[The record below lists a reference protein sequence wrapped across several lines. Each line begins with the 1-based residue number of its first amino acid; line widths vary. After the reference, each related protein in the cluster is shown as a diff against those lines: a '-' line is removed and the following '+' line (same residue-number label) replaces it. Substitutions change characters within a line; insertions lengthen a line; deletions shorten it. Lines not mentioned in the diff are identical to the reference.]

1 MYERILVPLDGSPLA
16 EAVLGHVTPIA
27 ERFGAE
33 IVLLQVVSTF
43 AEIVSKTM
51 PRESFPSPTL
61 QDMSVDAAQAQHD
74 AEQATAAVYLQRVS
88 ESLAAKG
95 LKATIDVREGPA
107 PAAVILAVALDRDC
121 DLIAMS
127 THGRSG
133 LGRAVFGSVTD
144 DVLRNSPLPLLLI
157 RGKE

>member
-16 EAVLGHVTPIA
+16 ESVLEHVTPIA
-27 ERFGAE
+27 EKFGAE

-61 QDMSVDAAQAQHD
+61 QDMSVEAAQAQHD
-74 AEQATAAVYLQRVS
+74 AEQATATSYLEKQRQ
-88 ESLAAKG
+88 SLTSKG
-95 LKATIDVREGPA
+95 LKASVDVREGPA
-107 PAAVILAVALDRDC
+107 PAAVIIAVALDRDC

-127 THGRSG
+127 SHGRSG

-157 RGKE
+157 RGRE